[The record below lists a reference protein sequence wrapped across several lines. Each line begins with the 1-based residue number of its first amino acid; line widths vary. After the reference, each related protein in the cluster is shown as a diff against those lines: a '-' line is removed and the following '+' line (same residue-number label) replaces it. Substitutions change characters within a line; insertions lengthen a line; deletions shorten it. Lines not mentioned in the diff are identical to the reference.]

1 MYANDQKLTGYVR
14 TGAEVIARLYKG
26 FCGRW
31 TGRAG
36 DDATMSFA
44 MRLIGAICLLPV
56 ALLGAFMAAGMP
68 SNILELAIL
77 LASLVGMSMIL
88 CALTS
93 LNANRTVI
101 ASAALVAYCAGLG
114 IAAANAGVGGQT
126 ANAALWLLTFAVPL
140 ESWLVGRSR
149 ISVLAGVIAAA
160 PVLAIMAFPA
170 PAMPTSS
177 SLLATLVVLIV
188 YAGSLLFR
196 FGRFDG
202 RLKTDIV
209 QTSDD
214 SDLEAALDAMVVRL
228 GLDGTILSVSN
239 RSAAHLGLLPDV
251 LTGTALIE
259 RIHVNDRVLYLS
271 MLADLRTGVS
281 DRIAARDLR
290 VRIVRAS
297 GAGLNQVVYRS
308 FQFDGSARKERGVV
322 SALTLIA
329 RDNET
334 VTEMAEQLAAT
345 RTSLHEATVSRGR
358 VLAAVSHELR
368 TPLNSII
375 GFSDLLLHEMG
386 CRIESEKQREYIAL
400 IQRSGVYL
408 LDVVNSILDASKIE
422 AGQYHIT
429 PSEFMFRDAVAMAI
443 AIMDQQA
450 QQKSII
456 LCDRVSAATGT
467 MVADQRAVQQ
477 ILINLVSNAVKF
489 TEEGGCVTIDARRE
503 TVDGT
508 SQMVFSVSDN
518 GIGIDMADLN
528 RIGQPYIQADNAYT
542 RRQVGTGLGLSL
554 VKGLVELH
562 QGTLDI
568 SSSPGRGTVVSVSLP
583 LLGPYL
589 QIEAGDDE
597 QEVARVIDMRQLQV
611 ERHNDRPQSETEEQG
626 HAQNRK
632 TA

>member
-1 MYANDQKLTGYVR
+1 M
-14 TGAEVIARLYKG
+14 GAEMVTRLYQS

-31 TGRAG
+31 IGRA
-36 DDATMSFA
+36 DNDAAISFA
-44 MRLIGAICLLPV
+44 TRLIGAICLLPV
-56 ALLGAFMAAGMP
+56 ALLGAFMAAGIP

-77 LASLVGMSMIL
+77 LASLVGVSMIL

-93 LNANRTVI
+93 LNASRPVI
-101 ASAALVAYCAGLG
+101 ASTALVAYCAGLG
-114 IAAANAGVGGQT
+114 IAAASAGVGGQT
-126 ANAALWLLTFAVPL
+126 ANAALWLLAFAVPL
-140 ESWLVGRSR
+140 ESWWVARSR
-149 ISVLAGVIAAA
+149 ISIFAGVIAAV

-170 PAMPTSS
+170 PVVPAHA
-177 SLLATLVVLIV
+177 SLFATLAVLVI
-188 YAGSLLFR
+188 YTGFLLIR
-196 FGRFDG
+196 FGLSDG
-202 RLKTDIV
+202 SVSADAV

-214 SDLEAALDAMVVRL
+214 SDLEAALDAMVVRV
-228 GLDGTILSVSN
+228 GPDGTILSVSN
-239 RSAAHLGLLPDV
+239 RSAGHLGLSPDV

-271 MLADLRTGVS
+271 MLADLRAGLSERTS
-281 DRIAARDLR
+281 ERDLR
-290 VRIVRAS
+290 LRIVRS
-297 GAGLNQVVYRS
+297 NGSGLNQVVYRS
-308 FQFDGSARKERGVV
+308 FQFDGSARHENGVI
-322 SALTLIA
+322 SFFTLIA
-329 RDNET
+329 RDNEA

-345 RTSLHEATVSRGR
+345 RTSLHEGTVSRGR

-429 PSEFMFRDAVAMAI
+429 PSEFIFRDAVAMAI
-443 AIMDQQA
+443 AIMDMQA

-456 LCDRVSAATGT
+456 LCDRVSGATGT

-489 TEEGGCVTIDARRE
+489 TEEGGCVTIDARRD
-503 TVDGT
+503 TVEGVAH
-508 SQMVFSVSDN
+508 MVFSVSDN

-542 RRQVGTGLGLSL
+542 RRQEGTGLGLSL

-583 LLGPYL
+583 LQGPNL

-597 QEVARVIDMRQLQV
+597 QEAARVIDMRQLQV

-626 HAQNRK
+626 HAQKRK